1 MSGALIAVMTTMVG
15 VSFSAVIGLMAW
27 MVQTLHRTNAVL
39 AVMEER
45 SEDHERR
52 ITILE
57 QSI

>member
-1 MSGALIAVMTTMVG
+1 MAVMTTLIG

-52 ITILE
+52 ISMLE
-57 QSI
+57 QAL

>member
-1 MSGALIAVMTTMVG
+1 MSGALVAVMTTLIG

-52 ITILE
+52 ISMLE
-57 QSI
+57 QAL